1 MMISNLFLTIVEL
14 FFDAKQLCSTAGGAG
29 FGALD
34 GLRGVAVGEWR
45 PRWGLLAG
53 NEGVE
58 GGNGSKA
65 VIPEW
70 VAETNLAAKE

>member
-14 FFDAKQLCSTAGGAG
+14 FFDAKQLYSTASGAG

-34 GLRGVAVGEWR
+34 GLRGVAVGEWI
-45 PRWGLLAG
+45 LAG
-53 NEGVE
+53 SEGVE

>member
-1 MMISNLFLTIVEL
+1 MQSSFI
-14 FFDAKQLCSTAGGAG
+14 QLAGGES

-34 GLRGVAVGEWR
+34 SLRGYAVGEWR

-53 NEGVE
+53 SEIVE